1 MRFAAPRTTRICRA
15 DCRARHALLSRIF
28 IMVTELSGRA
38 CAKINLFLRVTGR
51 RVDGY
56 HELDSVFLPLSLADE
71 IRLEIRAAD
80 EPSVSVNCNL
90 PELAR
95 SKDNLA
101 ARAARSFM
109 SEFDLV
115 AGVSIDLKKH
125 IPIGA
130 GLGGGSSDAA
140 TVLCMMAAAAQ
151 LTDDEAPGR
160 LRRIALTLG
169 ADVPFFLDPLPS
181 RVTGIGERIETIE
194 GVPPMPIVIAVP
206 PFEVSTAAIFRALEP
221 AGWSGAAPDEHLEAI
236 LRGEIS
242 PEFLV
247 NDLAA
252 VAIAQF
258 PEIRR
263 LKGLLEDSG
272 ARAAQMSG
280 SGGAVFG
287 VFDSIEEA
295 ESAATKIRKRAPFA
309 TVIATSTLD
318 GESDDEVA

>member
-1 MRFAAPRTTRICRA
+1 
-15 DCRARHALLSRIF
+15 
-28 IMVTELSGRA
+28 MVTELSGRA

-51 RVDGY
+51 RADGY

-80 EPSVSVNCNL
+80 EPLVTVICNL

-95 SKDNLA
+95 NNLA
-101 ARAARSFM
+101 ASAARAFM

-115 AGVSIDLKKH
+115 ANVSIGLEKR
-125 IPIGA
+125 IPVGA

-151 LTDDEAPGR
+151 LTDEDVAGR
-160 LRRIALTLG
+160 LHRIALSLG
-169 ADVPFFLDPLPS
+169 ADVPFFLDPRPS
-181 RVTGIGERIETIE
+181 RVTGIGERIVSIE
-194 GVPPMPIVIAVP
+194 GVPRIPIVIAVP

-236 LRGEIS
+236 VRGDITADVM
-242 PEFLV
+242 V
-247 NDLAA
+247 NDLAP

-287 VFDSIEEA
+287 LFDSTEEA
-295 ESAATKIRKRAPFA
+295 ESAAIKIRKRAPFA
-309 TVIATSTLD
+309 TVIATTTLD

>member
-1 MRFAAPRTTRICRA
+1 
-15 DCRARHALLSRIF
+15 
-28 IMVTELSGRA
+28 MVTELSGRA

-51 RVDGY
+51 RSNGY

-80 EPSVSVNCNL
+80 EPIVSLNCNL

-95 SKDNLA
+95 NNDNLA

-115 AGVSIDLKKH
+115 ADVSIDLEKR
-125 IPIGA
+125 IPVGA

-140 TVLCMMAAAAQ
+140 TVLCMMAAGAQ
-151 LTDDEAPGR
+151 LTDESAMSK
-160 LRRIALTLG
+160 LRQIALSLG
-169 ADVPFFLDPLPS
+169 ADVPFFLDPRPA
-181 RVTGIGERIETIE
+181 RVTGIGERIVAIE
-194 GVPPMPIVIAVP
+194 DVASMPIVIAVP
-206 PFEVSTAAIFRALEP
+206 PFEVSTAAIFGALEP
-221 AGWSGAAPDEHLEAI
+221 AGWSGAAPREHIEAI
-236 LRGEIS
+236 VRGDIAVEH
-242 PEFLV
+242 LV
-247 NDLAA
+247 NDLAP

-287 VFDSIEEA
+287 LFDSIDQA
-295 ESAATKIRKRAPFA
+295 ESAAIKIRKRAPFA
-309 TVIATSTLD
+309 TVIATTTLD

>member
-1 MRFAAPRTTRICRA
+1 
-15 DCRARHALLSRIF
+15 
-28 IMVTELSGRA
+28 MVTELSGRA

-51 RVDGY
+51 RADGY
-56 HELDSVFLPLSLADE
+56 HELDSIFLPLSLADE

-80 EPSVSVNCNL
+80 APLVTVICNL

-95 SKDNLA
+95 NNLA
-101 ARAARSFM
+101 ARAARAFM

-115 AGVSIDLKKH
+115 ARVSIGLEKR
-125 IPIGA
+125 IPVGA

-151 LTDDEAPGR
+151 LTDEDVAGR
-160 LRRIALTLG
+160 LHRIALSLG
-169 ADVPFFLDPLPS
+169 ADVPFFLDPRPS
-181 RVTGIGERIETIE
+181 RVTGIGERIVEIE
-194 GVPPMPIVIAVP
+194 GVPPIPIVIAVP
-206 PFEVSTAAIFRALEP
+206 PFEVSTAAIFRELEP
-221 AGWSGAAPDEHLEAI
+221 AGWSGAAPDNHIEAI
-236 LRGEIS
+236 TRGDIS

-247 NDLAA
+247 NDLAP

-287 VFDSIEEA
+287 LFDSAEEA
-295 ESAATKIRKRAPFA
+295 ESAAIKIRKRAPFA

-318 GESDDEVA
+318 AESDDEVA

>member
-1 MRFAAPRTTRICRA
+1 
-15 DCRARHALLSRIF
+15 
-28 IMVTELSGRA
+28 MVTELSGRA

-51 RVDGY
+51 RGNGY
-56 HELDSVFLPLSLADE
+56 HELDSVFLPVSLADD

-80 EPSVSVNCNL
+80 APTVTVNCNL

-95 SKDNLA
+95 NQNNLVA
-101 ARAARSFM
+101 LAARSFM
-109 SEFDLV
+109 SEFDLI
-115 AGVSIDLKKH
+115 GDVSIDLEKR

-140 TVLCMMAAAAQ
+140 TILCMMAAAAQ
-151 LTDDEAPGR
+151 MTDDDAMSR

-169 ADVPFFLDPLPS
+169 ADVPFFLDPRPS
-181 RVTGIGERIETIE
+181 RVTGIGERIAEIAD
-194 GVPPMPIVIAVP
+194 VPRIPIVIAVP
-206 PFEVSTAAIFRALEP
+206 PFEVSTADVFRALEP
-221 AGWSGAAPDEHLEAI
+221 AGWSGAAPDDHLEAVA
-236 LRGEIS
+236 RGDIAIEH
-242 PEFLV
+242 LV

-252 VAIAQF
+252 VAIAKF

-287 VFDSIEEA
+287 VFDTVDEA
-295 ESAATKIRKRAPFA
+295 ESAAAKISRRAPFA
-309 TVIATSTLD
+309 KVFAATTMD
-318 GESDDEVA
+318 GDSDDWTT

>member
-1 MRFAAPRTTRICRA
+1 
-15 DCRARHALLSRIF
+15 
-28 IMVTELSGRA
+28 MVTELSGRA
-38 CAKINLFLRVTGR
+38 CAKINLFLRITGR
-51 RVDGY
+51 RPDGY

-80 EPSVSVNCNL
+80 EPLVTVICNL

-95 SKDNLA
+95 NNLTASA
-101 ARAARSFM
+101 ARAFM

-115 AGVSIDLKKH
+115 ANVSIGLEKR
-125 IPIGA
+125 IPVGA

-151 LTDDEAPGR
+151 LTDQDVAGR
-160 LRRIALTLG
+160 LHRIALSLG
-169 ADVPFFLDPLPS
+169 ADVPFFLDPRPS
-181 RVTGIGERIETIE
+181 RVTGIGERIVSIE
-194 GVPPMPIVIAVP
+194 NVPSIPIVIAVP

-221 AGWSGAAPDEHLEAI
+221 AGWSGAAPDEHIEAI
-236 LRGEIS
+236 VRGDITAD
-242 PEFLV
+242 LTV
-247 NDLAA
+247 NDLAP

-272 ARAAQMSG
+272 ACAAQMSG

-287 VFDSIEEA
+287 LFDSTEEA
-295 ESAATKIRKRAPFA
+295 ESAAIKIRKRAPFA
-309 TVIATSTLD
+309 TVIATTTLD
-318 GESDDEVA
+318 AESDDEVA

>member
-1 MRFAAPRTTRICRA
+1 MG
-15 DCRARHALLSRIF
+15 
-28 IMVTELSGRA
+28 TELSGRA

-51 RVDGY
+51 RDDGY
-56 HELDSVFLPLSLADE
+56 HELDSVFLPVSLADE
-71 IRLEIRAAD
+71 IRLEISAAD
-80 EPSVSVNCNL
+80 EPLVTVNCNI

-95 SKDNLA
+95 SQNNLA
-101 ARAARSFM
+101 ERAARSFM
-109 SEFDLV
+109 SEFDLIGEV
-115 AGVSIDLKKH
+115 LIDLKKH

-140 TVLCMMAAAAQ
+140 TILCMMAGAAQ
-151 LTDDEAPGR
+151 LTDDEAAGR
-160 LRRIALTLG
+160 LRRIALSLG
-169 ADVPFFLDPLPS
+169 ADVPFFLDPRPS
-181 RVTGIGERIETIE
+181 RVTGIGERIAAIE
-194 GVPPMPIVIAVP
+194 GVPRMPIVIVAP

-221 AGWSGAAPDEHLEAI
+221 DAWSGAAPDEHLEAMK
-236 LRGEIS
+236 RGDIA
-242 PEFLV
+242 PEHLV

-287 VFDSIEEA
+287 LFDSPDAA
-295 ESAATKIRKRAPFA
+295 ESAATRIRKRAPFA
-309 TVIATSTLD
+309 TVIAASTLD

>member
-1 MRFAAPRTTRICRA
+1 
-15 DCRARHALLSRIF
+15 
-28 IMVTELSGRA
+28 MVTELSGRA

-51 RVDGY
+51 RGDGY

-115 AGVSIDLKKH
+115 ADVSIDLKKQ

-151 LTDDEAPGR
+151 LTDDDAAGR

-169 ADVPFFLDPLPS
+169 ADVPFFLDPQPS
-181 RVTGIGERIETIE
+181 RVAGIGERIVTIE
-194 GVPPMPIVIAVP
+194 GVPSMPIVIAVP

-221 AGWSGAAPDEHLEAI
+221 AGWSGETPHEHIEAI
-236 LRGEIS
+236 IRGEIS

-287 VFDSIEEA
+287 VFDSTEEA
-295 ESAATKIRKRAPFA
+295 ETAATKIRKRAPFA

>member
-1 MRFAAPRTTRICRA
+1 MA
-15 DCRARHALLSRIF
+15 
-28 IMVTELSGRA
+28 TEISGRA

-51 RVDGY
+51 RGDGY
-56 HELDSVFLPLSLADE
+56 HELDSIFLPLALADDIRIE
-71 IRLEIRAAD
+71 IREAN
-80 EPSVSVNCNL
+80 EPAVEVHCSI

-95 SKDNLA
+95 SQNNLA
-101 ARAARSFM
+101 ASAARAFM
-109 SEFDLV
+109 TEFELAADV
-115 AGVSIDLKKH
+115 FIDLEKR
-125 IPIGA
+125 IPVGA

-140 TVLCMMAAAAQ
+140 TILCMMAAAAQ
-151 LTDDEAPGR
+151 LTDDDSAGR
-160 LRRIALTLG
+160 LRRIALSLG
-169 ADVPFFLDPLPS
+169 ADVPFFLDPRPS
-181 RVTGIGERIETIE
+181 RVTGIGERIAAID
-194 GVPPMPIVIAVP
+194 GVPRIPLVIAVP

-236 LRGEIS
+236 VRGDIAIEH
-242 PEFLV
+242 LV

-287 VFDSIEEA
+287 LFDSADAA
-295 ESAATKIRKRAPFA
+295 ESAADKIRRRAPFA
-309 TVIATSTLD
+309 KVFAATTLD
-318 GESDDEVA
+318 GESET